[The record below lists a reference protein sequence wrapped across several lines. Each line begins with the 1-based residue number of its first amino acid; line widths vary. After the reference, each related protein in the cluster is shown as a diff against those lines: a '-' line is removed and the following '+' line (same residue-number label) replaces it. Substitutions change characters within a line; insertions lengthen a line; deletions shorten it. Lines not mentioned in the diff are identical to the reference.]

1 MEKKYFLLEAKDNS
15 RIAKAFQ
22 FILGILC
29 ILIALYWVVFNFSS
43 LKSDSTLW
51 ITIVFLTGFGTYEI
65 LAGLGKTVKYV
76 EITPENI
83 ILKQNSVL
91 PHIAIKTSDIDKI
104 EIFPLS
110 IALIMKNRKKDILR
124 FGITNPEI
132 IAPVKNAVIEFA
144 DLNNILVE
152 MKDEET

>member
-22 FILGILC
+22 LILGILC

-51 ITIVFLTGFGTYEI
+51 ITIVFLTGFGIYEI
-65 LAGLGKTVKYV
+65 LAGLGKTVKYI

-91 PHIAIKTSDIDKI
+91 PHIALRNSGIDKI

-110 IALIMKNRKKDILR
+110 IALIMKNRKRDILR
-124 FGITNPEI
+124 FGISNPEI
-132 IAPVKNAVIEFA
+132 IAPVKDAVVEFA
-144 DLNNILVE
+144 DLNNIPVE
-152 MKDEET
+152 KMDEEI